1 MSTGTWFLI
10 SSCSGWCLKLEW
22 WHVWKETTIYTL
34 KGAAI
39 GWAKKMEWSC
49 WKLESRDFGI
59 STGRKIL
66 NTVTVVTSKIE
77 KLPKESMTLTRS
89 SKQTVQSMNCI
100 LSFDWWGLVRVIKR
114 LPSSTGSLYCNAN
127 EPRDIQ
133 SWKQNCFPSSFLP
146 RKEKK
151 DYENKTWFQV
161 KTKVLPV
168 KYNLRISIKTKV

>member
-1 MSTGTWFLI
+1 MYTGTWSLI
-10 SSCSGWCLKLEW
+10 SSCSGWCLKVEW

-39 GWAKKMEWSC
+39 GWVKKMEWSC
-49 WKLESRDFGI
+49 WKLESRDSGI

-100 LSFDWWGLVRVIKR
+100 LSLDWWGLVRVIKR
-114 LPSSTGSLYCNAN
+114 LPVHRQLLLQCKWAKRYSVL
-127 EPRDIQ
+127 
-133 SWKQNCFPSSFLP
+133 
-146 RKEKK
+146 
-151 DYENKTWFQV
+151 
-161 KTKVLPV
+161 KTKLFPIFI
-168 KYNLRISIKTKV
+168 LA